1 MMIITM
7 TVMVVIVSGCF
18 LCSNR
23 HPILEFYLFI
33 IQFENESISLALTLC
48 PVVY

>member
-23 HPILEFYLFI
+23 HPILEFYLST
-33 IQFENESISLALTLC
+33 IQLENESISLALTLC
-48 PVVY
+48 SVLY